1 MHYKDILEP
10 LNTQTSIRD
19 KLVHCHKIVR
29 QQIPAIDRIA
39 VTIYDPATAVL
50 KTYIHS
56 SGEDDPLSLYQAK
69 LDEAP
74 SLKAILDEG
83 RPRVINNMLT
93 FEDGSHEHTQRIG
106 RQGYAA
112 SYTLPMFYN
121 GSFFGF
127 IFFNSYEENIFS
139 EKVLNELDIFAH
151 LIALMVIDELSVL
164 RSLTAALSTAAH
176 ITHQRDPETGSH
188 LDRMSRF
195 SQLIARKIADKYQLT
210 DEYIEHIFMFAP
222 LHDIGKVA
230 IPDRVLLKEGPLE
243 VEERRIM
250 DTHSSKGLE
259 IIDHMIANFNISSVQ
274 YLDILRNIVRY
285 HHETIDGEGYP
296 EELRD
301 GEIPL
306 EARIVAVA
314 DVFDALT
321 SKRPYKEAWDIDQAY
336 AELKRLSGKKLDADC
351 VQVLLDERDEVEK
364 IMERFAENPIG

>member
-121 GSFFGF
+121 GNFFGF
-127 IFFNSYEENIFS
+127 IFFNSYEENVFS